1 MNIDINYVIIDT
13 ETGGL
18 DPSEHSLISVG
29 LVSACGSRMDE
40 FIVREP
46 TLIADPRS
54 MAIHGITEDT
64 INEQGL
70 SLIEAVDRFEAFFE
84 HMDGPVL
91 LVGHNVSFDL
101 SFIKRL
107 YRLANRIQ
115 PRKISHRSLDT
126 HTMLWT
132 GIQLGIFPSST
143 NTSDGAFSHFDIE
156 PPADKRHTAL
166 GDAIAT
172 QKLVDAIMS
181 ALNNAVR
188 PKAP

>member
-1 MNIDINYVIIDT
+1 MNRDTNYVIIDT

-18 DPSEHSLISVG
+18 DPSKHSLISVG
-29 LVSACGSRMDE
+29 LVSACGTRMDE
-40 FIVREP
+40 FIVKEP
-46 TLIADPRS
+46 TLMADPRS
-54 MAIHGITEDT
+54 MAIHGITEHT
-64 INEQGL
+64 INEHGL
-70 SLIEAVDRFEAFFE
+70 TPDDAVDRFEAFFNN
-84 HMDGPVL
+84 MDGPVL
-91 LVGHNVSFDL
+91 LVGHNISFDL

-107 YRLANRIQ
+107 YRLTNRTQ

-126 HTMLWT
+126 HTLLWT

-172 QKLVDAIMS
+172 QKLVDEIMH
-181 ALNNAVR
+181 ALHAALR
-188 PKAP
+188 PKA

>member
-1 MNIDINYVIIDT
+1 MHKNTNYVIIDT

-18 DPSEHSLISVG
+18 DPSHHSLISVG
-29 LVSACGSRMDE
+29 LVSACGTRMDE
-40 FIVREP
+40 FIVREN
-46 TLIADPRS
+46 TLVCDPRS
-54 MAIHGITEDT
+54 MAIHGITAET
-64 INEQGL
+64 IEAQGL
-70 SLIEAVDRFEAFFE
+70 DPSMAVDRFESFFTKME
-84 HMDGPVL
+84 GPVL

-107 YRLANRIQ
+107 YRLAGRTE

-132 GIQLGIFPSST
+132 GIALGIFPETT
-143 NTSDGAFSHFDIE
+143 NTSDGAFKHFQIE

-172 QKLVDAIMS
+172 QKLVSAIMS
-181 ALNNAVR
+181 QFEAAVTSST
-188 PKAP
+188 

>member
-1 MNIDINYVIIDT
+1 MNSDTNYVIIDT
-13 ETGGL
+13 EPGGL
-18 DPSEHSLISVG
+18 DPSKHSLISVG
-29 LVSACGSRMDE
+29 LVSACGAEMDE

-46 TLIADPRS
+46 TLVADPRS
-54 MAIHGITEDT
+54 MAIHGISEET

-70 SLIEAVDRFEAFFE
+70 TLTEAVDRFEAFFE
-84 HMDGPVL
+84 KMDGPVL

-107 YRLANRIQ
+107 YRLADRIQ

-126 HTMLWT
+126 HTLLWS
-132 GIQLGIFPSST
+132 GIQLGIFPPTT

-156 PPADKRHTAL
+156 PPADTRHTAR

-172 QKLVDAIMS
+172 QRLVDEIMR
-181 ALNNAVR
+181 ALEGALK
-188 PKAP
+188 PKA